1 MSRDPDCYVEAP
13 NYYEPI
19 AGETA
24 VFLAGGITGCPR
36 WHDDAAYRL
45 MTADVPVVV
54 LNPNRENFPIHDPE
68 AGWEQVQ
75 WEQHHLHLPNVITM
89 MWFPPCDAAVT
100 TQPIAQFEL
109 GQALGEGRWL
119 LVGADP
125 GYPRKRDVHLML
137 RYNRPDLT
145 VHDSLDALLDA
156 TIAAV
161 RGDRDE

>member
-1 MSRDPDCYVEAP
+1 MSAGFYVEAP
-13 NYYEPI
+13 NYYEPA
-19 AGETA
+19 AGESA

-36 WHDDAAYRL
+36 WHDAAASRL

-54 LNPNRENFPIHDPE
+54 LNPNRESFPIHDPE

-109 GQALGEGRWL
+109 GQALGARRRL

-125 GYPRKRDVHLML
+125 GYPRVRDVHLML
-137 RYNRPDLT
+137 RYNRPNF
-145 VHDSLDALLDA
+145 VIHDSLDALVDA